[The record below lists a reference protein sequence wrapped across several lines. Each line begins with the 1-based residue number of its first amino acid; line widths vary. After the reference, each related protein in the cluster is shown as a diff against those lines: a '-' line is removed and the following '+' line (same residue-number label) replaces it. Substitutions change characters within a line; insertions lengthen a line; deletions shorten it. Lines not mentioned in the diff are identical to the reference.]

1 VLEALLK
8 QVLLRMAETG
18 GFKQRLYR
26 YCMAA
31 ARRVNAR
38 RLAGESVSIGDRLVL
53 VAGDLLIRGP
63 LRDVL
68 GMSKVRVAYTAGDAI
83 DGDLLMFFRAL
94 GINLKQLYGSTETG
108 FFVAVQRD
116 ARSSRIRS
124 GFRSKVWS

>member
-1 VLEALLK
+1 GGLK
-8 QVLLRMAETG
+8 EG
-18 GFKQRLYR
+18 LYR

-38 RLAGESVSIGDRLVL
+38 WLAGEAVSIGDRLVSM
-53 VAGDLLIRGP
+53 AGDLLIRGP

-94 GINLKQLYGSTETG
+94 GIKLKQLYGSTETG
-108 FFVAVQRD
+108 LLVPVPPPAHVQPD
-116 ARSSRIRS
+116 S
-124 GFRSKVWS
+124 